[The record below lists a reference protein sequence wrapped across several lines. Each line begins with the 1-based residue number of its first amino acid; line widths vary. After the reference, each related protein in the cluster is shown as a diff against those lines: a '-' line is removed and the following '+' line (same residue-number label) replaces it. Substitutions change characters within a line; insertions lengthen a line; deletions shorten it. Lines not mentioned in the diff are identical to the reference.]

1 MSSEQTEA
9 GADPALVDVLIVGAG
24 PTGLALAAL
33 LQALGTTVRI
43 IDRQTDPVHESRALA
58 IQPRTLEILA
68 GLGISQSLLAS
79 GNQAVQMRL
88 HFGRRV
94 VAARLFDL
102 GVEDTAYPFLLF
114 LSQAETERVLNQH
127 LADRGVKVERGVEL
141 TSFTSQADHLVC
153 TLRHHGDGR
162 SQQVRVSYMVGCDGA
177 HSTVRHLAGIG
188 FAGGAYPQAFVLG
201 DLEADGDLEPGAVHV
216 YLGADGMLFF
226 FPLGIPATWRLLGM
240 QPPGSANGSSHGQW
254 EQAEVSLEELQAVSD
269 AYTGGTVRLRD
280 PVWLTRF
287 QLHHRQATRYRSG
300 RVFLAGDAA
309 HVHSPAGAQ
318 GMNTGIQD
326 AWNLGWKLA
335 MVTRGVADPSLL
347 DTYHL
352 ERWPIGRFVLR
363 FTDRAFTI
371 ATSTNPLVSM
381 LRRRI
386 APLLAPLVL
395 RWGRGRALGFRA
407 ISQLGVRYRR
417 SPAVGEGRPAL
428 RRGPRAGDRLPDAL
442 VESGGRLCWLSEALA
457 APVFHL
463 LLCGPTDEWVPDQLT
478 AIRVRYPDL
487 VDVHRLTPHR
497 TPDALTDH
505 GLALARLGVQHAAQY
520 LVRPDGH
527 IGYRCAGTDLH
538 GVSEYLARWLPSR
551 TSTPTIHS
559 EE

>member
-428 RRGPRAGDRLPDAL
+428 RRGPRAGADPASDARRTDRPRPGARPARRSARRPVPRTAGRPYRLP
-442 VESGGRLCWLSEALA
+442 VRRNRPPRRFGVSGTLASQQDVHPYHPFRRIAGRL
-457 APVFHL
+457 
-463 LLCGPTDEWVPDQLT
+463 
-478 AIRVRYPDL
+478 
-487 VDVHRLTPHR
+487 
-497 TPDALTDH
+497 
-505 GLALARLGVQHAAQY
+505 
-520 LVRPDGH
+520 LVRSVVADRFSTVYS
-527 IGYRCAGTDLH
+527 IVQANSQRKDLYDTRAE
-538 GVSEYLARWLPSR
+538 GRR
-551 TSTPTIHS
+551 
-559 EE
+559 